1 MRRKM
6 TTQRAALAVLGL
18 GSTLT
23 ILFAGAPAGAV
34 PFGDETPS
42 DPPSASAEAISDQP
56 DWVIDPKVKTSDAFK
71 KSNWQKLSGEI
82 VTAACSN
89 AKKFTDSGISEWW
102 DTFDISPLEF
112 RKSPTK
118 AAIARVFNP
127 NSNFAPPVGS
137 SDADLKRHALD
148 KFCNSDE
155 VRREFLN
162 ALKTFSEQY
171 GMKLKPGM
179 DTDFAI
185 VQFDI
190 KKTQMQEALL
200 LREGFL
206 KPNVDDGL

>member
-1 MRRKM
+1 MRM
-6 TTQRAALAVLGL
+6 ETTVCRAALAALGL

-23 ILFAGAPAGAV
+23 ILIAGAPTGAV
-34 PFGDETPS
+34 PFGDAAPM

-56 DWVIDPKVKTSDAFK
+56 DWVIDPKVKTVDAFNK
-71 KSNWQKLSGEI
+71 GKWGKLSGK
-82 VTAACSN
+82 VASAACDN
-89 AKKFTDSGISEWW
+89 AKKFTDSGISQWW
-102 DTFDISPLEF
+102 DTFDISPLAF
-112 RKSPTK
+112 RQSPTK

-148 KFCNSDE
+148 KFCHSDE

-162 ALKTFSEQY
+162 ALKTFSERY
-171 GMKLKPGM
+171 GEKLKPGM
-179 DTDFAI
+179 DTDYAL

-200 LREGFL
+200 IKEGFL
-206 KPNVDDGL
+206 GKNEDDGL

>member
-1 MRRKM
+1 MRKA
-6 TTQRAALAVLGL
+6 TTTRRAVLAVLGL

-23 ILFAGAPAGAV
+23 ILIAGAPASAA
-34 PFGDETPS
+34 PFGDATPM

-56 DWVIDPKVKTSDAFK
+56 DWVIDPKVKTVDAFNK
-71 KSNWQKLSGEI
+71 GKWGKLSGKI
-82 VTAACSN
+82 ATAACAN
-89 AKKFTDSGISEWW
+89 AKKFTDSGISQWW
-102 DTFDISPLEF
+102 DTFDISPQAF
-112 RKSPTK
+112 RQSPTK

-127 NSNFAPPVGS
+127 DSNFAPPVGS

-148 KFCNSDE
+148 KYCHSDE

-162 ALKTFSEQY
+162 ALKTFSDQY

-179 DTDFAI
+179 DTDYAL

-200 LREGFL
+200 IKEGFF
-206 KPNVDDGL
+206 KTNEDDGL